1 MAIRLPPLKIDYL
14 LSFTDDTGVFQHAKF
29 CVPKRNEG
37 YTTDDNARALIACI
51 RFHRL
56 KNDPKMKSL
65 ANVYLAFLNHMQKPD
80 GNFHNYLG
88 YERRFLDVD
97 GSEDCLGRTLWS
109 CGCAVNSALSKDM
122 KLVAKDIFDRG
133 LPWVWKTTGLRV
145 YAFAIMGLYQ
155 YFQAIPDNNLKV
167 STENLADNL
176 LKQYHDEVK
185 EDWQWFEPHLTY
197 DNARLTQALFTAYRM
212 VGNQKYLS
220 VAKESMEFLLKTQIV
235 KGVFVPIGN
244 DGWYKRG
251 GKRALHDQQP
261 LEASGM
267 VETAIDAFYATKNR
281 NYLKVADVIFEWF
294 LGRNMENA
302 MLYNPETGGCFD
314 GLCRNSVNMNQGGES
329 SISYLLA
336 RLKLEELKIDQQKS
350 GKV

>member
-1 MAIRLPPLKIDYL
+1 MDYL
-14 LSFTDDTGVFQHAKF
+14 RSFTDDTGVFQHAKF

-51 RFHRL
+51 RYHRL

-97 GSEDCLGRTLWS
+97 GSEECLGRTLWS
-109 CGCAVNSALSKDM
+109 CGCANNSALPKDM
-122 KLVAKDIFDRG
+122 RMVAKDIFDRG
-133 LPWVWKTTGLRV
+133 LPWVWKATSLRA

-176 LKQYHDEVK
+176 LQHYHDEVK
-185 EDWQWFEPHLTY
+185 EDWHWFEPHLTY

-281 NYLKVADVIFEWF
+281 NYLKVANVIFEWF
-294 LGRNMENA
+294 LGRNIENA

-336 RLKLEELKIDQQKS
+336 RLKLEELKIGQQKS
-350 GKV
+350 GEV